1 MTAPDTSVLIA
12 GYDPTHPF
20 FDRAIAA
27 LGTVREEGALVAH
40 TLAEAHAVLTGAAF
54 GRSGA
59 HLAEYVGQFLDRPPI
74 GLSPADYP
82 RAIARLISAGVE
94 GGALYD
100 GLIALGAKSG
110 GATLVSLD
118 RRAARTYR
126 LCDVDFRLLL

>member
-1 MTAPDTSVLIA
+1 MIAPDTSVLIA
-12 GYDPTHPF
+12 GAVLGHPF

-27 LGTVREEGALVAH
+27 LATVRDEGALVAH
-40 TLAEAHAVLTGAAF
+40 TLAEANAVLTGAAF

-59 HLAEYVGQFLDRPPI
+59 QVAEYLRPFLHSPPI
-74 GLSPADYP
+74 GLAPADYP
-82 RAIARLISAGVE
+82 HAVARLISAGVK

-100 GLIALGAKSG
+100 GLIALGAKAG

-126 LCDVDFRLLL
+126 LCDVDFRLLG

>member
-1 MTAPDTSVLIA
+1 MISPDTSVLIA
-12 GYDPTHPF
+12 GTDPGHPF
-20 FDRAIAA
+20 FDRADAA
-27 LGTVREEGALVAH
+27 LESVRHDGVLVAH
-40 TLAEAHAVLTGAAF
+40 TLAEAHAVLTGAAL
-54 GRSGA
+54 GWRGA
-59 HLAEYVGQFLDRPPI
+59 QVAEYLHPFLDRPPI

-82 RAIARLISAGVE
+82 PALEKLVGAGVK

-110 GATLVSLD
+110 GATLMSLD